1 MASFMKSDTSFMKPD
16 ISVVPGQNLL
26 TIKKPLPIEIK
37 GAGQLCRPY
46 DTWALAVC
54 ADEHVPRRKTPGA
67 AGHDL
72 HSISDVIVP
81 AGSSAMVNTGLSIQL
96 PNGHYGKIE
105 GRSSLGIKHSVIPF
119 GGVIDQDY
127 RGVIMVKL
135 FNLGSTDYF
144 VREND
149 RIAQLIVQR
158 FSAPTFKLVKTLE
171 SSARGTHGFG
181 STGK

>member
-1 MASFMKSDTSFMKPD
+1 MYNFIGMASFMKPD
-16 ISVVPGQNLL
+16 NSAVPGQHLL

-54 ADEHVPRRKTPGA
+54 QDQHLPKRKTEGA

-72 HSISDVIVP
+72 YSVSDVIVP

-96 PNGHYGKIE
+96 PMGHYGKIE

-127 RGVIMVKL
+127 RGIIMVKL
-135 FNLGSTDYF
+135 FNLGSMDYS
-144 VREND
+144 VKAND
-149 RIAQLIVQR
+149 RIAQLIIQR
-158 FSAPTFKLVKTLE
+158 FTAPSFKLVKSLE
-171 SSARGTHGFG
+171 SSARGSNGFG